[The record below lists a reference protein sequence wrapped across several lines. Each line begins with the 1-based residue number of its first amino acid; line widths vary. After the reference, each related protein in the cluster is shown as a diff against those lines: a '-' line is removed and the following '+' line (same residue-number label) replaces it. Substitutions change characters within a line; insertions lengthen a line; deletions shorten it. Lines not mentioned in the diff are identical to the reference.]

1 MEKILLIGN
10 RTGGRGGME
19 TVFKKFT
26 SLLASTGKYQVEFLF
41 VRAKKEGNHYEWLDG
56 ISHQFAARP
65 LPFRA
70 AELFSAVWLLKKQL
84 KNYPPKLIIAFDHNG
99 LKVARYAFFGQ
110 KAHPPLCY
118 WRHFG
123 LQTLRPR
130 NYHLVRS
137 ADYHLSISDAGV
149 ADMVALGI
157 AREKIFPIYNP
168 VSRSETVFL
177 PPEDAC
183 AEFLF
188 LGRIMFEGQKN
199 VQELF
204 RGLAGLTVPFRLH
217 LVGDGK
223 EKDIQAL
230 KQLAAEKGIADKLVW
245 HGWQEKAW
253 QYVSQ
258 HLPRLTACVLTSQL
272 EGFPMV
278 LCEAMARGLIC
289 VSADCP
295 TGPADIIVHG
305 QNGYLYPPKDIEGLT
320 AALEAAIRHPYH
332 PQAVKQ
338 SIERLYDEQY
348 LARLEKI
355 FAQLG

>member
-1 MEKILLIGN
+1 MERILLIGN
-10 RTGGRGGME
+10 RTKGRGGME
-19 TVFKKFT
+19 TVFKKFA
-26 SLLASTGKYQVEFLF
+26 SLLASTGKYQVEILF
-41 VRAKKEGNHYEWLDG
+41 VRAKNPRNHHEWLEN
-56 ISHQFAARP
+56 IPHQFSTRP

-70 AELFSAVWLLKKQL
+70 AELFSAVFLLKKQL
-84 KNYPPKLIIAFDHNG
+84 KNHPPKLIIAFDHNG

-110 KAHPPLCY
+110 RTHPPLCY

-130 NYHLVRS
+130 NYRLVRE
-137 ADYHLSISDAGV
+137 ADYHFSISDAGIS
-149 ADMVALGI
+149 DMEALGI

-168 VSRSETVFL
+168 VTRSNDVFL
-177 PPEDAC
+177 PTDVSSP
-183 AEFLF
+183 EFLF
-188 LGRIMFEGQKN
+188 LGRITFEGQKN
-199 VQELF
+199 LQELL
-204 RGLAGLTVPFRLH
+204 RGLAGLATPFRLH
-217 LVGDGK
+217 LVGEGK

-230 KQLAAEKGIADKLVW
+230 KQLAAEKGILENLVW
-245 HGWQEKAW
+245 HGWQENAW

-258 HLPRLTACVLTSQL
+258 HLPKLTACVLTSQQ

-295 TGPADIIVHG
+295 TGPADIIQQGH
-305 QNGYLYPPKDIEGLT
+305 NGYLYPPKDIEGLT

-332 PQAVKQ
+332 PEAVKQ